1 MPQSSFLGVWSY
13 AVICS
18 IYTHVQV
25 LLIKDINYVVGI
37 TFDPIVSLLQKVLVI
52 DSGRGKLQCFHS
64 SCFVYTWERKP
75 LPPYHMA
82 HMSDRICTF
91 SMEMYE
97 YVCTSFMETYAVAN
111 DVAFLVLFK

>member
-1 MPQSSFLGVWSY
+1 MNMHI
-13 AVICS
+13 ICS

-25 LLIKDINYVVGI
+25 LLIKDINCVVGI
-37 TFDPIVSLLQKVLVI
+37 TFGPIEIYNIFIVHVMCIL
-52 DSGRGKLQCFHS
+52 GKESHF
-64 SCFVYTWERKP
+64 R
-75 LPPYHMA
+75 

-111 DVAFLVLFK
+111 DVEFLVLVK